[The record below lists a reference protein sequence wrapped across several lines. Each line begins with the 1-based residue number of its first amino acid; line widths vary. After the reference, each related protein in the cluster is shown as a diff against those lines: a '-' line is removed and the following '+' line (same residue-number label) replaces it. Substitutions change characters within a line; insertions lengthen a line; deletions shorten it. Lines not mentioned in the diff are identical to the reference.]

1 MAGKRSAPSGA
12 VEKEKKAGKIALI
25 AGAALAGIL
34 TGCLLGLGFY
44 ANGYDGVFP
53 GVAVGET
60 DLSGLTYQ
68 ELSQKIPTNELLQD
82 TVTVTADGQELGTY
96 TQSQLGASIDKPAL
110 LDAVWDVGREPG
122 PLGWLKNAWTMFQGQ
137 TGGKN
142 VLEPSASS
150 YSREAL
156 QAAASQMAE
165 RFDRPPVDGSYELT
179 PDGIFA
185 TKPSEGRALDQEGL
199 VQALEALDGQPGT
212 VEAPWDAVPPQPL
225 DIEAMA
231 EELNGEATPARYD
244 VKLGKVVEGEV
255 GVSLDAEAAAFVL
268 EAAGPGETVRLP
280 AETVYPELTA
290 QELEA
295 VLFRDVLGT
304 ATTTVSGTSVR
315 RNNVKLSGAFVNGTV
330 LNDGDVFNYN
340 QIVGERT
347 TARGFG
353 AAASYVNGQ
362 TVDTVGGGICQTS
375 STIYLAAL
383 LANLEIV
390 ERYNHRFWP
399 GYIEL
404 GMDATVSWGGPEFRF
419 KNNTGYPIRVDVSYV
434 NSKLTVTIVGTKTD
448 DTYVKMSHEVLSTTG
463 YETEYEETSSLS
475 PGTQQQK
482 QNGYTGYEI
491 ISYRN
496 VYSGDGTLLSRE
508 QEAKSSYK
516 SRNRI
521 ILVGVGQAS
530 ADTPPDSSGT
540 VTNETQGSDSGISAT
555 QPDTGGDEPVL
566 PPE

>member
-1 MAGKRSAPSGA
+1 MAGKRSAQSEAA
-12 VEKEKKAGKIALI
+12 VKEKKAGKIALVL
-25 AGAALAGIL
+25 GAALAGVL
-34 TGCLLGLGFY
+34 TGCVLGLGFY
-44 ANGYDGVFP
+44 ANGYDSVFP
-53 GVAVGET
+53 GVSVGKT

-68 ELSQKIPTNELLQD
+68 ELSQKIPTDELLQEF
-82 TVTVTADGQELGTY
+82 VTITADGQELGVY
-96 TQSQLGASIDKPAL
+96 TQAQLGASVDKEAL
-110 LDAVWDVGREPG
+110 LDAAWDVGREPG
-122 PLGWLKNAWTMFQGQ
+122 VLGWLKNAWTMFQGQ
-137 TGGKN
+137 TGGKSA
-142 VLEPSASS
+142 LEPSASA

-156 QAAASQMAE
+156 QAAAAQLAE
-165 RFDRPPVDGSYELT
+165 KFDRPPVNGSYTLS
-179 PDGIFA
+179 PDGVFA
-185 TKPSEGRALDQEGL
+185 TKPAEGRALNQDGL
-199 VQALEALDGQPGT
+199 VRALEALKGEPGT
-212 VEAPWDAVPPQPL
+212 VEAPWDAVPSQPL
-225 DIEAMA
+225 DIAGMA
-231 EELNGEATPARYD
+231 RELNGEASPARYD
-244 VKLGKVVEGEV
+244 TELGRVVEGEV

-268 EAAGPGETVRLP
+268 EAAAPGETVQLP

-295 VLFRDVLGT
+295 VLFRDVLASAST
-304 ATTTVSGTSVR
+304 NVSGTTVR

-330 LNDGDVFNYN
+330 LNDGDIFDYN
-340 QIVGERT
+340 QVVGERT

-375 STIYLAAL
+375 STVYLAAL

-419 KNNTGYPIRVDVSYV
+419 KNNTGYPVRIDVSYA
-434 NSKLTVTIVGTKTD
+434 NSTLTVTIVGTKTD
-448 DTYVKMSHEVLSTTG
+448 DTYVKMSHELLSTTG
-463 YETEYEETSSLS
+463 YETEYEETSSLA
-475 PGTQQQK
+475 PGVQKQK
-482 QNGYTGYEI
+482 QNGYTGYEVV
-491 ISYRN
+491 SYRS

-521 ILVGVGQAS
+521 MLVGAVQAP
-530 ADTPPDSSGT
+530 AETPDSSGDG
-540 VTNETQGSDSGISAT
+540 ETPGNDSGISVT
-555 QPDTGGDEPVL
+555 QPEDGGDEPVL